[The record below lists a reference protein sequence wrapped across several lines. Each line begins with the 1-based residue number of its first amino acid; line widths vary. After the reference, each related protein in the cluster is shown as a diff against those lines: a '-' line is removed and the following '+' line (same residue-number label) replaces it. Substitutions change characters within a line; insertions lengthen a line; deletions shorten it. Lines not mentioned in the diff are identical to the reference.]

1 MSTTTSKLALLLST
15 AFMFLTALS
24 AQQTQTPQKVT
35 PPSYAGIPV
44 EAARQANPVKSSP
57 ESLARAGK
65 WWTLDCA
72 MCHGKDGNGKGD
84 VAADMKL
91 KIVDFTDPNT
101 LKDRTDGE
109 VFYIIK
115 NGHQEMPPEG
125 ARIKPNEN
133 WDLVNYVRWF
143 AKAKSEPEHKP

>member
-1 MSTTTSKLALLLST
+1 MSTTTSSLALLLSA
-15 AFMFLTALS
+15 AFIFLTALS

-35 PPSYAGIPV
+35 APSYAAIPV
-44 EAARQANPVKSSP
+44 DAARQANPVKSSP

-72 MCHGKDGNGKGD
+72 MCHGKDGKGKGN

-125 ARIKPNEN
+125 PRITPEEN
-133 WDLVNYVRWF
+133 WDLVNYVRWL